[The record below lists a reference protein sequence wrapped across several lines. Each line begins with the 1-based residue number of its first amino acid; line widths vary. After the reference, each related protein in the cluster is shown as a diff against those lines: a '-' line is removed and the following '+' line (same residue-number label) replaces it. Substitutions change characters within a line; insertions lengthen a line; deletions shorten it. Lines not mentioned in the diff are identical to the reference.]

1 MMIGRASTNWPSM
14 TAFSVK
20 SKFKLPSGP
29 FLVIKAYK
37 IRPMATVGI
46 ARAVS
51 LRRRKILR
59 PLKS

>member
-1 MMIGRASTNWPSM
+1 MMIGRASTNWPNM

-20 SKFKLPSGP
+20 SKFRLPSGP